1 MHRKRLYSCLFF
13 FLFYGLLFWGSSS
26 AAYSTD
32 DPTTAVNK
40 GLTYLAGMQNTDGG
54 FSSDR
59 DRPSSEVTTA
69 WVIMALEAAGE
80 DINSGKWV
88 KNGHSPLDYLR
99 NGITSP
105 TATTDYARTLLAL
118 TAAGGD
124 VFFHDANLVEKII
137 SFQQDNGQF
146 AQPDRNEL
154 DMINAHLW
162 SILALYSADREIPQK
177 GKALEWLKLR
187 QNEDGGFG
195 WAVGLA
201 SDPDDTGIAITVL
214 ALLGDKPNSSRTIQK
229 ALAYLHGQ
237 EGEDGGFAW
246 TGQKSNAATDAWV
259 IQGLVAVGSDPAD
272 TRWQVQANNPIT
284 HLLKLQNDDGS
295 FNWTREVRSQPV
307 LMTSYAIMA
316 LSKKP
321 LPVNIDYA
329 RLPAE
334 KISISLTVDCQ
345 EAVVNGQKQFL
356 DSPPVIINNHTLVP
370 LRVVGEW
377 LGARFRWISGSS
389 SIEITFNDRTFY
401 LLVGQAT
408 EDLDFPTAIIEGGR
422 TLVPVRYISEKL
434 GAQVIWLEKER
445 RIKIE
450 K

>member
-1 MHRKRLYSCLFF
+1 
-13 FLFYGLLFWGSSS
+13 
-26 AAYSTD
+26 
-32 DPTTAVNK
+32 
-40 GLTYLAGMQNTDGG
+40 
-54 FSSDR
+54 
-59 DRPSSEVTTA
+59 
-69 WVIMALEAAGE
+69 
-80 DINSGKWV
+80 
-88 KNGHSPLDYLR
+88 
-99 NGITSP
+99 
-105 TATTDYARTLLAL
+105 
-118 TAAGGD
+118 
-124 VFFHDANLVEKII
+124 
-137 SFQQDNGQF
+137 
-146 AQPDRNEL
+146 
-154 DMINAHLW
+154 
-162 SILALYSADREIPQK
+162 
-177 GKALEWLKLR
+177 
-187 QNEDGGFG
+187 
-195 WAVGLA
+195 
-201 SDPDDTGIAITVL
+201 
-214 ALLGDKPNSSRTIQK
+214 
-229 ALAYLHGQ
+229 LHGQ